1 MSRKWAEKRDR
12 GRVIERR
19 VKLLSSITLPNQ
31 NEDHCHCNN
40 AEPDGENEVDPELR
54 TRTAFEAGVS

>member
-40 AEPDGENEVDPELR
+40 AKTDGENEVDPELR
-54 TRTAFEAGVS
+54 AGTAFEAGVS